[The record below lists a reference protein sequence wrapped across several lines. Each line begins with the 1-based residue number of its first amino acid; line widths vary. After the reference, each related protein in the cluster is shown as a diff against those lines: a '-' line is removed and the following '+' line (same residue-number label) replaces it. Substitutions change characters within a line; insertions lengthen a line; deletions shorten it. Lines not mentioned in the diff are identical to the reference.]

1 MSNPRV
7 IPREQL
13 SAWEKWELASL
24 NEVAAEAALL
34 EEEVVEPDLPLAE
47 EDFPVEVEPDLEPLP
62 TESIDVPDADV
73 PFPTAEELEAIT
85 HQAQSEGFEAGLEAG
100 RLVAEDEA
108 NRLRAVLGNIEST
121 LKKAEAALA
130 NEVLD
135 LAVVIARQMVRD
147 ELNHSPERV
156 LPILREALASL
167 PAARSPSRVFLN
179 PDDLVAL
186 EGMLGGDL
194 PSDTWRLL
202 PDTKLETGGCRI
214 ETPDSAVDL
223 SLAVRWQNILSVL
236 GRHDRAD
243 LAWAASEA
251 TTQLAAE
258 AIAPTIPDDISAQF
272 VAGDIAVSDEPAVEH
287 VSTESGDL
295 AVEQVLAEPGDSA
308 TEQVSTESGDLA
320 VEQASAQSDDSA
332 SERASAVSGDAT
344 VEQAS
349 AEPDHHD

>member
-1 MSNPRV
+1 MSGPRV

-24 NEVAAEAALL
+24 NEAEAEAAVL
-34 EEEVVEPDLPLAE
+34 EEEVVEPYLPRAE
-47 EDFPVEVEPDLEPLP
+47 EDFPVEEAQDLEPLP

-108 NRLRAVLGNIEST
+108 NRLRAVLGNIEIT

-243 LAWAASEA
+243 LGWAASEV
-251 TTQLAAE
+251 TTQSAAE
-258 AIAPTIPDDISAQF
+258 AIAPPIPNDISAPF
-272 VAGDIAVSDEPAVEH
+272 VAEEATASNEPAIEH
-287 VSTESGDL
+287 VSTES
-295 AVEQVLAEPGDSA
+295 A
-308 TEQVSTESGDLA
+308 DLA
-320 VEQASAQSDDSA
+320 VEQALAESDDSA
-332 SERASAVSGDAT
+332 SEQVSAKSGDPT

>member
-24 NEVAAEAALL
+24 NEAEAEAAAL
-34 EEEVVEPDLPLAE
+34 EEEVVEPELSAAE
-47 EDFPVEVEPDLEPLP
+47 DDFPEEVEPDLEPLP
-62 TESIDVPDADV
+62 AESIDVPDADV
-73 PFPTAEELEAIT
+73 SFPTAEELEAMT

-108 NRLRAVLGNIEST
+108 NRLRVVLANVEIT

-147 ELNHSPERV
+147 ELNLAPERL

-179 PDDLVAL
+179 PDDLLAL

-202 PDTKLETGGCRI
+202 PDAQLETGGCRI

-223 SLAVRWQNILSVL
+223 SLPLRWKNILRVL
-236 GRHDRAD
+236 GRDDRAD
-243 LAWAASEA
+243 LGWAASDDASESA
-251 TTQLAAE
+251 VGGAL
-258 AIAPTIPDDISAQF
+258 PDDASERPSIEEA
-272 VAGDIAVSDEPAVEH
+272 AAVD
-287 VSTESGDL
+287 D
-295 AVEQVLAEPGDSA
+295 VEQVLA
-308 TEQVSTESGDLA
+308 
-320 VEQASAQSDDSA
+320 
-332 SERASAVSGDAT
+332 
-344 VEQAS
+344 
-349 AEPDHHD
+349 AEAKDHD